1 MISTQ
6 VVRSFFP
13 IVIDPLLPVV
23 KARQFTEKSKQ
34 TASLFAPVLASY
46 VNVGFTEVYWGDYY
60 SVMAFSIEWLFPI

>member
-13 IVIDPLLPVV
+13 IVIDLLLPVV

-46 VNVGFTEVYWGDYY
+46 VNVGFTEVY
-60 SVMAFSIEWLFPI
+60 